1 MRVHEG
7 RQAAARA
14 VHSRPGE
21 ARQILGLKLKSD
33 QDRTYGHSHVLVTKL
48 RPSLCLETGK
58 GGTGVNL
65 KNYVNYYYAL
75 QALRFLRERG
85 LLSEE
90 EFEKASRYCAGIF
103 QPERGS
109 I

>member
-1 MRVHEG
+1 M
-7 RQAAARA
+7 
-14 VHSRPGE
+14 
-21 ARQILGLKLKSD
+21 
-33 QDRTYGHSHVLVTKL
+33 
-48 RPSLCLETGK
+48 
-58 GGTGVNL
+58 NL

-103 QPERGS
+103 QPEREY